1 MEKTTDEKKKS
12 LSVADLAK
20 EIGRIK
26 ATKDGAKMT
35 STEIQKAIRETGY
48 TFSKDKW
55 TEATEWIVDGCPEV
69 DEKEDDCDL
78 DCECGECPNCCG
90 LSDEEDEAADEL
102 DAESAILF
110 DAIDDAE
117 VSAEDVVAKF
127 FINLK
132 KDSLKD
138 ASTIAS
144 LSLCPAAYPE
154 VYRLLDLACEAGLLE
169 RVVGYRLTDDA
180 LKYFKKEQKNDSAK
194 SDKKAQK
201 KA

>member
-12 LSVADLAK
+12 LSVADLVK

-35 STEIQKAIRETGY
+35 STEIQEAIREKGY

-55 TEATEWIVDGCPEV
+55 TEATEWIAEGCPEV

-90 LSDEEDEAADEL
+90 LSDDEDDAADEL

-169 RVVGYRLTDDA
+169 KVVGYRITDDA
-180 LKYFKKEQKNDSAK
+180 LKFFKKELQKTTK
-194 SDKKAQK
+194 SQK
-201 KA
+201 KKD

>member
-35 STEIQKAIRETGY
+35 STEIQEAIRKKGY

-90 LSDEEDEAADEL
+90 LSDDEDEAADEL

-169 RVVGYRLTDDA
+169 KVVGYRITDDA
-180 LKYFKKEQKNDSAK
+180 LKFFKKELQKTTK
-194 SDKKAQK
+194 SQK
-201 KA
+201 KKD

>member
-12 LSVADLAK
+12 LSVADLVK

-35 STEIQKAIRETGY
+35 STEIQEAIREKGY

-55 TEATEWIVDGCPEV
+55 TEATEWIAEGCPEV

-90 LSDEEDEAADEL
+90 LSDDEDEAADEL

-144 LSLCPAAYPE
+144 LSLCPVAYPE

-169 RVVGYRLTDDA
+169 KVVGYRITDDA
-180 LKYFKKEQKNDSAK
+180 LKFFKKELQKTTK
-194 SDKKAQK
+194 SQK
-201 KA
+201 KKD

>member
-20 EIGRIK
+20 EIGKIK

-35 STEIQKAIRETGY
+35 STEIQKAIREKGY

-55 TEATEWIVDGCPEV
+55 TEATEWIAEGCPEV

-90 LSDEEDEAADEL
+90 LSDDEDEAADKL
-102 DAESAILF
+102 DTESAILF

-169 RVVGYRLTDDA
+169 KVVGYRITDDA
-180 LKYFKKEQKNDSAK
+180 LKFFKKELQKTTK
-194 SDKKAQK
+194 SQK
-201 KA
+201 KKD

>member
-12 LSVADLAK
+12 LSVADLVK

-35 STEIQKAIRETGY
+35 STEIQEAIREKGY

-55 TEATEWIVDGCPEV
+55 TEATEWIAEGCPEV
-69 DEKEDDCDL
+69 DETEDDCDL

-90 LSDEEDEAADEL
+90 LSDDEDEAADEF

-169 RVVGYRLTDDA
+169 KVVGYRITDDA
-180 LKYFKKEQKNDSAK
+180 LKFFKKELQKTTK
-194 SDKKAQK
+194 SQK
-201 KA
+201 KKD

>member
-1 MEKTTDEKKKS
+1 MEKTTDDKKKS
-12 LSVADLAK
+12 LSVADLVK

-35 STEIQKAIRETGY
+35 STEIQEAIREKGY

-55 TEATEWIVDGCPEV
+55 TEATEWIAEGCPEV
-69 DEKEDDCDL
+69 DETEDDCDL

-90 LSDEEDEAADEL
+90 LSDDEDEAADEL

-169 RVVGYRLTDDA
+169 KVVGYRITDDA
-180 LKYFKKEQKNDSAK
+180 LKFFKKELQKTTK
-194 SDKKAQK
+194 SQK
-201 KA
+201 KKD

>member
-1 MEKTTDEKKKS
+1 MEKTTDNKKY

-35 STEIQKAIRETGY
+35 STEIQKAIREKGY

-55 TEATEWIVDGCPEV
+55 TKANRWFAEGCSEV
-69 DEKEDDCDL
+69 DEKEDNCDL

-90 LSDEEDEAADEL
+90 LSDDEDEAADEL
-102 DAESAILF
+102 DSESAILF

-169 RVVGYRLTDDA
+169 KVVGYRITDDA
-180 LKYFKKEQKNDSAK
+180 LKFFKKELQKTTK
-194 SDKKAQK
+194 SQK
-201 KA
+201 KKD